1 MSKSVEIPKPIL
13 KHIEENFK
21 NEESVMVLFMDAK
34 NHPGDNEIKR
44 QLCEA
49 MYRASNYKLKARE
62 VVEAFEQG
70 KEQLIYQNA
79 KTYNFRFKTFRNFRA
94 FLEENKILEPYVKK

>member
-21 NEESVMVLFMDAK
+21 AEQSVMGWLSTANKTK
-34 NHPGDNEIKR
+34 NDPESLKE
-44 QLCEA
+44 LCEA

-79 KTYNFRFKTFRNFRA
+79 KTYNFRFKTFRNFRT